1 MHLMMH
7 NSTFH
12 GIMPALEQGKL
23 YHNQQLLSSLCSL
36 QMVLHDSAVIWTHMM
51 HDSNHSVTAC
61 LRCVQAAQM

>member
-36 QMVLHDSAVIWTHMM
+36 QIILQDGFVVWTHMM
-51 HDSNHSVTAC
+51 HNTASNTIC
-61 LRCVQAAQM
+61 LRCVQAAPL